1 MTKHTHY
8 SWTLWRKHCTSDW
21 HFCVSISSFRFQLL
35 FHFHFICLAN
45 VVVCHKAIV
54 SKLFGSQVCLPHQLQ
69 FFFLS
74 LVHRSSITPTCAR
87 LAAYSMSSYCLKEML
102 SKAPPGSAAGVKAIL
117 ELLSLSLV
125 KGLYP
130 YASLETEERERG
142 PPSKEVQRTHF
153 SHAFFIMNQEWY
165 VFASLTFETLVLR
178 AETMW

>member
-1 MTKHTHY
+1 MIGTFLF
-8 SWTLWRKHCTSDW
+8 S
-21 HFCVSISSFRFQLL
+21 FSISSFRFQLL

-102 SKAPPGSAAGVKAIL
+102 SKAPPNSTASVKALL

-125 KGLYP
+125 KACIHML
-130 YASLETEERERG
+130 ASFPGFPSIQFLVTCSMQKRRG
-142 PPSKEVQRTHF
+142 KAYRV
-153 SHAFFIMNQEWY
+153 ND
-165 VFASLTFETLVLR
+165 VLS
-178 AETMW
+178 T